1 MINKYHVTPILKPS
15 NPNTHTCPL
24 HCKFLAHRRSSL
36 LSSFFSE
43 SLKKMS
49 FRAILSSRSLV
60 NISRSTQILR
70 SFSIRS
76 RLGVGIVS
84 RNGFRGV
91 PQMRGFQSSALRAFP
106 APQEG
111 MNSCFGS
118 LLIVCRIH

>member
-1 MINKYHVTPILKPS
+1 
-15 NPNTHTCPL
+15 
-24 HCKFLAHRRSSL
+24 
-36 LSSFFSE
+36 
-43 SLKKMS
+43 MS

-70 SFSIRS
+70 SFSARS

-91 PQMRGFQSSALRAFP
+91 PQMRGFQSTAFRAFP

-111 MNSCFGS
+111 MNIYFGS
-118 LLIVCRIH
+118 LLIAFRIC